1 MNVRNA
7 SINNLW
13 TYICALFLLW
23 YIVIIKIA
31 DGRARAFNRVGAKE
45 GAAAGESFE
54 RDLMDIVLTQCA
66 LQKKRQETKDVK
78 KKTKNKDVWAKMRSA
93 TGKVKKQNIVVAK
106 LQPRRDVAARAD
118 FVPRYHRREQEV
130 R

>member
-66 LQKKRQETKDVK
+66 LQKKRQ
-78 KKTKNKDVWAKMRSA
+78 KTKNKDVWAKMRSA

-106 LQPRRDVAARAD
+106 LQKLG
-118 FVPRYHRREQEV
+118 
-130 R
+130 